1 MGRDVLRTSESD
13 LAARHGVAQLGLVV
27 DEGHDAQVGLDE
39 QRLLQDQHAVG
50 AAGNGLFL
58 VGFLHGL
65 HQLGAEVVQ
74 LEESTRA
81 EPSDVGPDLQRH
93 LAASSSN
100 QANVQLDFF
109 KQSSNRG
116 IYGMGAN
123 VERLGSGGRQYSRG

>member
-1 MGRDVLRTSESD
+1 MGRDVLRNSESD

-50 AAGNGLFL
+50 APGNGLLF

-74 LEESTRA
+74 LDGSTRA
-81 EPSDVGPDLQRH
+81 EPSDMDPDLQWH
-93 LAASSSN
+93 LAALSSN
-100 QANVQLDFF
+100 QANVQSDFF
-109 KQSSNRG
+109 KQFSN
-116 IYGMGAN
+116 
-123 VERLGSGGRQYSRG
+123 

>member
-81 EPSDVGPDLQRH
+81 EPSDVGPDPQRH
-93 LAASSSN
+93 LAASPSN
-100 QANVQLDFF
+100 QAGVQLVFF
-109 KQSSNRG
+109 KQSSNWG
-116 IYGMGAN
+116 I
-123 VERLGSGGRQYSRG
+123 